1 MINSIIHQPC
11 EVSLHLYSSE
21 IFLHPP
27 RPNSELPGD
36 DKTLRGLVEIRVPS
50 ERTIQAVKVTLQ
62 GHQTLAI
69 PERIADSPIIQT
81 RYEDKVLL
89 EKVVEIANESRP
101 ILSRSSSFKGKGKE
115 KERTDGLPLSEL
127 VEVHGIHLE
136 KGTHGFEFAF
146 IIPASSPP
154 FERGRYGRVRY
165 TLTASALGAGR
176 GKANVTVSRE
186 ILIILNVNADGGPV
200 PLDIQYHDYHEAL
213 GAMSVSL
220 TSASL
225 TVGGAATLS
234 IYHPSPPFGLSVHV
248 VRVFVEQ
255 TIELYSDVR
264 QAWMKL
270 PAEKLRI
277 WERGFMPYKE
287 ANKQIDPSSTMEDC
301 LWISSEDGN
310 SPGRPGR
317 SVIAG
322 GYGVPTLAPY
332 GSTMHPGTTGP
343 LGTSMPGQGSAPSTP
358 GGIHSHGFSSTNSTT
373 NGYQSPSGDGYKLKA
388 VMRLPDDNV
397 IRPSTVRG
405 SRAEIRVSHE
415 LGVEVFFSR
424 KSVIDERP
432 QSESKGKPK
441 VQVFSMR
448 RATIIPSCFATYDA
462 IHLPPYSMESPLSSR
477 PPSPGPQPIAN
488 NNNNGIQNR
497 GRGSN
502 GMRDPLTIHTP
513 PQNATEIE
521 LDHWKLTQ
529 TLKAALGGHASSG
542 SGGTPGNT
550 NSTFG
555 IHSTNPSQ
563 PGSAIGS
570 RNTSPTRNHNNGPL
584 GYFSSHHGRK
594 SRPSSPTGTGGNGTQ
609 SPSNITHSNSASGV
623 NFMQNSSSQ
632 VRRNGGANLHALTPT
647 HKPLVSSLGSANQMT
662 SNSFPIVTTAPASG
676 TTTPKTLPPN
686 SPWAANNFPV
696 RTSTS
701 HESCQCGRSTEELME
716 AEQRLLE
723 GVPTAPGI
731 WIDAHDEGQLPPPW
745 TPSRPSSP
753 VLDSQDVSGWYR
765 GNDGIREGGRHRG
778 KVGEA
783 FENHHSEDQ
792 NHDQSH
798 TLPFVQH
805 SQDRHDSDDD
815 GGLL

>member
-101 ILSRSSSFKGKGKE
+101 ALSRSSSFKGKGKE
-115 KERTDGLPLSEL
+115 KERNDGLHSTTTSSSET
-127 VEVHGIHLE
+127 VEVVHGIHLE

-287 ANKQIDPSSTMEDC
+287 ASKQIDPSSTMEDC
-301 LWISSEDGN
+301 LWISSEDGL
-310 SPGRPGR
+310 SPGKPGR

-343 LGTSMPGQGSAPSTP
+343 LGTSMPGQGSTPSTP
-358 GGIHSHGFSSTNSTT
+358 GGIHLPLNS
-373 NGYQSPSGDGYKLKA
+373 NSGIQSPAGDGYKLKA

-477 PPSPGPQPIAN
+477 PPSPGPQPMYNSGN
-488 NNNNGIQNR
+488 NNR

-502 GMRDPLTIHTP
+502 GTTTTAMRNPLTTHTP
-513 PQNATEIE
+513 PQNATETE

-529 TLKAALGGHASSG
+529 TLRAALGGHANSG
-542 SGGTPGNT
+542 SVATPGNT

-563 PGSAIGS
+563 PGSAMGS
-570 RNTSPTRNHNNGPL
+570 RNTSPTRNHHSGPL

-594 SRPSSPTGTGGNGTQ
+594 SRPSSPTGNGTN
-609 SPSNITHSNSASGV
+609 SPSLSSNNAPSGNLMQHSSTQARRSGT
-623 NFMQNSSSQ
+623 
-632 VRRNGGANLHALTPT
+632 ANLHALTPT
-647 HKPLVSSLGSANQMT
+647 NKPVVSSLGSANQMT
-662 SNSFPIVTTAPASG
+662 TNSFPIVTTAPASG

-783 FENHHSEDQ
+783 FENHQ
-792 NHDQSH
+792 DQSH
-798 TLPFVQH
+798 TLPFTQH

-815 GGLL
+815 GGLI

>member
-1 MINSIIHQPC
+1 M
-11 EVSLHLYSSE
+11 
-21 IFLHPP
+21 
-27 RPNSELPGD
+27 
-36 DKTLRGLVEIRVPS
+36 
-50 ERTIQAVKVTLQ
+50 
-62 GHQTLAI
+62 
-69 PERIADSPIIQT
+69 
-81 RYEDKVLL
+81 
-89 EKVVEIANESRP
+89 
-101 ILSRSSSFKGKGKE
+101 
-115 KERTDGLPLSEL
+115 
-127 VEVHGIHLE
+127 EVHGIHLE

-146 IIPASSPP
+146 IVPASSPP

-165 TLTASALGAGR
+165 TLTASAIGAGR
-176 GKANVTVSRE
+176 GKANVTISRE

-200 PLDIQYHDYHEAL
+200 PLDIQYHDFHEAL

-234 IYHPSPPFGLSVHV
+234 IYHPSPPLGLSVHV

-264 QAWMKL
+264 KAWMKL

-287 ANKQIDPSSTMEDC
+287 SSKQIDSSSTIEDC
-301 LWISSEDGN
+301 LWISSEDGL

-358 GGIHSHGFSSTNSTT
+358 GGSHILPINSNSDT
-373 NGYQSPSGDGYKLKA
+373 QIPSGEGYKLKA
-388 VMRLPDDNV
+388 VMRLPDDNI

-405 SRAEIRVSHE
+405 SRAEIRISHE

-477 PPSPGPQPIAN
+477 PPSPGSQSIGN
-488 NNNNGIQNR
+488 SNHTRGRTNNGTTSIR
-497 GRGSN
+497 
-502 GMRDPLTIHTP
+502 TP
-513 PQNATEIE
+513 PQNATETE

-529 TLKAALGGHASSG
+529 TLKAALGGHANSG
-542 SGGTPGNT
+542 SGAMPSNT

-563 PGSAIGS
+563 PGSAMGS
-570 RNTSPTRNHNNGPL
+570 RNTSPTRNHHSGPL
-584 GYFSSHHGRK
+584 GYFSTHHGRK
-594 SRPSSPTGTGGNGTQ
+594 SRPSSPTGTN
-609 SPSNITHSNSASGV
+609 SPSNIAHTNNASNGNLMQHSLS
-623 NFMQNSSSQ
+623 SSSQ
-632 VRRNGGANLHALTPT
+632 IRRSGTASLHALTPT
-647 HKPLVSSLGSANQMT
+647 NKPLVSSLGSANQMT
-662 SNSFPIVTTAPASG
+662 TNSFPIVTTAPASG

-686 SPWAANNFPV
+686 SPWAANDFPV

-753 VLDSQDVSGWYR
+753 IVDAQDVSGWYC
-765 GNDGIREGGRHRG
+765 GNGNIREGGRHRG

-783 FENHHSEDQ
+783 FENYQ
-792 NHDQSH
+792 NEVH
-798 TLPFVQH
+798 
-805 SQDRHDSDDD
+805 HDSDDL
-815 GGLL
+815 GKLI

>member
-69 PERIADSPIIQT
+69 PERIGDSPIIQT

-101 ILSRSSSFKGKGKE
+101 ALSRSSSFKGKGKE
-115 KERTDGLPLSEL
+115 KERNDGLLSSTTSSSEII
-127 VEVHGIHLE
+127 EVHGIHLE

-165 TLTASALGAGR
+165 TLTASAIGAGR
-176 GKANVTVSRE
+176 GKANVTISRE

-301 LWISSEDGN
+301 LWISSEDGL

-343 LGTSMPGQGSAPSTP
+343 LGTSMPGQGSTPSTP
-358 GGIHSHGFSSTNSTT
+358 V
-373 NGYQSPSGDGYKLKA
+373 DGYKLKA

-477 PPSPGPQPIAN
+477 PPTIRN
-488 NNNNGIQNR
+488 
-497 GRGSN
+497 
-502 GMRDPLTIHTP
+502 PLTTHTP
-513 PQNATEIE
+513 PQNATETE

-529 TLKAALGGHASSG
+529 TLRAALGGHANSG
-542 SGGTPGNT
+542 SGATPGNT

-563 PGSAIGS
+563 PGSAMGS
-570 RNTSPTRNHNNGPL
+570 RNTSPTRNHHSGPL
-584 GYFSSHHGRK
+584 GYFSSHHG
-594 SRPSSPTGTGGNGTQ
+594 PS
-609 SPSNITHSNSASGV
+609 
-623 NFMQNSSSQ
+623 
-632 VRRNGGANLHALTPT
+632 LHALTPT
-647 HKPLVSSLGSANQMT
+647 NKPLVSSLGSANQMT
-662 SNSFPIVTTAPASG
+662 TNSFPIVTTAPASG

-778 KVGEA
+778 KVGES
-783 FENHHSEDQ
+783 FENYQDQ
-792 NHDQSH
+792 QSH
-798 TLPFVQH
+798 TLPFTQH
-805 SQDRHDSDDD
+805 SQERHDSDDD
-815 GGLL
+815 GGLI